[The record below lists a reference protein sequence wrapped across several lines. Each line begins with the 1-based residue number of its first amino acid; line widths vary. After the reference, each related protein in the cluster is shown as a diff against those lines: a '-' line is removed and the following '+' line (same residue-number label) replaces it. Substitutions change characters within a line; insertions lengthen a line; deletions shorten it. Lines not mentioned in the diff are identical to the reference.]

1 MKRTAFE
8 FNGVVRLTE
17 LGTGYVVLTLL
28 IGFAALNTGN
38 NSLYITLAFMLG
50 TLLIS
55 GIASKGGLKHLH
67 VRLAPIGDAW
77 AGRPARGEIE
87 ITNGSPLWSVR
98 DLIIA
103 APQLEAPLGVP
114 LIQKRGAMSVPAT
127 FFFERRG
134 LMHVQ
139 SIDLYTRYPFG
150 FFLKKRR
157 VPAALEVVVYP
168 RLLEGVVDHQ
178 FAFKSEGDAA
188 PGRRAGWGN
197 DVHGF
202 RDYVRGDSLRQV
214 HWKKSASIG
223 RWITKQAELEA
234 DRVIRVAVDP
244 YCPMQLREKE
254 FEELISAAATYLQ
267 QGAEHDSELSLRV
280 PGKRLTSTGLSEA
293 GAMFRELALMT
304 ATTDEWTESFETG
317 TTLFTL
323 RDHAGYRTA

>member
-1 MKRTAFE
+1 MPTPFE

-17 LGTGYVVLTLL
+17 LGTGYLVLTLL

-50 TLLIS
+50 TLLVS
-55 GIASKGGLKHLH
+55 GIASKGGLKHLE
-67 VRLAPIGDAW
+67 VRLRPIGDAW
-77 AGRPARGEIE
+77 AGRPARGEVE
-87 ITNGSPLWSVR
+87 VSNDSPLWNVR

-103 APQLEAPLGVP
+103 AQQLEAPIGVSR
-114 LIQKRGAMSVPAT
+114 IQTRSTMAVPAT
-127 FFFERRG
+127 FVFKRRG
-134 LMHVQ
+134 LVRIQ
-139 SIDLYTRYPFG
+139 SVDLYTRYPFG

-157 VPAALEVVVYP
+157 LAADLEVVVYP
-168 RLLEGVVDHQ
+168 RLLEGAVDHH
-178 FAFKSEGDAA
+178 FAFKSEGDSA
-188 PGRRAGWGN
+188 PGRRSGWGN
-197 DVHGF
+197 DIHGF

-234 DRVIRVAVDP
+234 DRVIRIAVDP
-244 YCPMQLREKE
+244 YCPPDIPEEE
-254 FEELISAAATYLQ
+254 FEELISTAATYLQ

-280 PGKRLTSTGLSEA
+280 PGKRLTSTGFSDT
-293 GAMFRELALMT
+293 GAMFRELALIT

-323 RDHAGYRTA
+323 RDRARARTA